1 MASFFVMGP
10 SRLVTILG
18 VWLHRRLTHASNL
31 IHFLKPSKPSHVYS
45 LRRASNLIRFQ
56 KFPRKSGGFTLIEAL
71 VVMGILSMLGGLGL
85 FLNLDTYRSLMFRSE
100 RDTLISAI
108 LKARSQSMNN
118 MCIGTGCTDG
128 KAHGVYVTKG
138 KYVIFQGQSY
148 ATRDTSVDE
157 AIYAQNDTVGFSSP
171 SYEVVFAQL
180 SGSVTT
186 PLDIGF
192 NDGAVHY
199 STTSINTEGRVSW
212 TN

>member
-1 MASFFVMGP
+1 MRLPRTSTDNFANFPACFVEGP
-10 SRLVTILG
+10 QRLSQRTGSTPPSSLSP
-18 VWLHRRLTHASNL
+18 RLAFGRNL
-31 IHFLKPSKPSHVYS
+31 RSYK
-45 LRRASNLIRFQ
+45 
-56 KFPRKSGGFTLIEAL
+56 KSANGGFTLIEAL